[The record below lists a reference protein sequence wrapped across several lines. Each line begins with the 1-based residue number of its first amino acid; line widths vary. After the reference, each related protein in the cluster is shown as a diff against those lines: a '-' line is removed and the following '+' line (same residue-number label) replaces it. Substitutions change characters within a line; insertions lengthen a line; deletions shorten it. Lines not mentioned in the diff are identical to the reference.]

1 MFLTSRS
8 RLWSLQGAAAR
19 SCWRAKK
26 WWRRVTLLILLS
38 GLCLIMDLHE
48 SSNQMRIWFDDS
60 SNQLSWNPLKLDRQH
75 QYDHLLAGAYTQA
88 VGD

>member
-1 MFLTSRS
+1 M
-8 RLWSLQGAAAR
+8 
-19 SCWRAKK
+19 
-26 WWRRVTLLILLS
+26 ILLS

-75 QYDHLLAGAYTQA
+75 QYDHLLAGAAPLAPPPGETPPPPLPSLPEASSAPISTTMYSF
-88 VGD
+88 VSNGR